1 MFKKNKIYS
10 IILKKENTLEDIN
23 SQKFA
28 CAIARFLDDKLAKD
42 ISILNISNI
51 SVLADYFVICSAD
64 TNTQVKA
71 LTDST
76 RAKVKE
82 YFDRIPAGE
91 ENDLKN
97 RWNLLDYGDVI
108 VHILHKEE
116 RETYA
121 IEKFWNHAL
130 RISQETWMEQSKE
143 YSAYEDI

>member
-1 MFKKNKIYS
+1 MEEIS
-10 IILKKENTLEDIN
+10 

-42 ISILNISNI
+42 ISILNIANV

-71 LTDST
+71 LTGSV
-76 RAKVKE
+76 REKVKE
-82 YFDRIPAGE
+82 HFSRIPAGE

-108 VHILHKEE
+108 VHILHREE

-121 IEKFWNHAL
+121 LEKFWNHAL

-143 YSAYEDI
+143 YSAFERD

>member
-1 MFKKNKIYS
+1 M
-10 IILKKENTLEDIN
+10 KEIS

-28 CAIARFLDDKLAKD
+28 CVIARFLDDKLAKD
-42 ISILNISNI
+42 ISILNIANI

-71 LTDST
+71 LTGNT
-76 RAKVKE
+76 RAKVKDIFE
-82 YFDRIPAGE
+82 RIPAGE
-91 ENDLKN
+91 ENDLRN

-121 IEKFWNHAL
+121 IEKFWNNAL
-130 RISQETWMEQSKE
+130 RIPEETWKEESKE
-143 YSAYEDI
+143 YATFE

>member
-1 MFKKNKIYS
+1 M
-10 IILKKENTLEDIN
+10 KEIN
-23 SQKFA
+23 SEKFA

-42 ISILNISNI
+42 ISILNIANI
-51 SVLADYFVICSAD
+51 SVLADFFVICSAD

-71 LTDST
+71 LTSSV
-76 RAKVKE
+76 REKVKE
-82 YFDRIPAGE
+82 YFGRIPAGE

-108 VHILHKEE
+108 VHILHREE

-130 RISQETWMEQSKE
+130 RISQEKWMELSKE
-143 YSAYEDI
+143 YSQYEN